1 MLLSV
6 ENSLVEGQAAL
17 FKSIQQEINIRD
29 ITICRLPFHM
39 LAGTD
44 TTRQAIYFRTT
55 ITAGDYN
62 RFVVSNT
69 ERLEKAFM
77 DDLPH
82 CREITREDYHSRRL
96 WMRLKEQM
104 CRLLSPLL

>member
-1 MLLSV
+1 MQEMLLSV

-44 TTRQAIYFRTT
+44 TTRQAIYFRTM

-69 ERLEKAFM
+69 ERLEKAFYQFTKGTTGRSFVHTVRM
-77 DDLPH
+77 DL
-82 CREITREDYHSRRL
+82 
-96 WMRLKEQM
+96 
-104 CRLLSPLL
+104 

>member
-44 TTRQAIYFRTT
+44 TTRQANLLPDYDNRMVN
-55 ITAGDYN
+55 YN

-69 ERLEKAFM
+69 ERLEKAFYQFTKGTTGRSFVHTVRM
-77 DDLPH
+77 DL
-82 CREITREDYHSRRL
+82 
-96 WMRLKEQM
+96 
-104 CRLLSPLL
+104 